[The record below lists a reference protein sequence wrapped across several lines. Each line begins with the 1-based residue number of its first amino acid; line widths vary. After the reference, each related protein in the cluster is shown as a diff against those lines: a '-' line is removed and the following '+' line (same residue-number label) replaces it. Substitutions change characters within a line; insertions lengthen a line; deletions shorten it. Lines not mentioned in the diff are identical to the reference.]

1 MKKRNMPRPVEQ
13 SGRRRFGRSQWD
25 HILDPYKRV
34 HKLHEPTVCPQ
45 CGAVYHEARWHWAPR
60 PVDAHE
66 ELCQACPEFAV
77 GGERL
82 GIGDEIS
89 GA

>member
-1 MKKRNMPRPVEQ
+1 MKKRNIPRPVEQ

-66 ELCQACPEFAV
+66 ELCQACHRINDSTLRV
-77 GGERL
+77 
-82 GIGDEIS
+82 S
-89 GA
+89 

>member
-1 MKKRNMPRPVEQ
+1 MKKRNIPRPVEQ

-45 CGAVYHEARWHWAPR
+45 CGAIFTRRA
-60 PVDAHE
+60 
-66 ELCQACPEFAV
+66 
-77 GGERL
+77 
-82 GIGDEIS
+82 GIGRRDRWMRTRSYAKPATVSTIS
-89 GA
+89 TLRVS